1 MDFWPDLPIFAT
13 DYTPFTMKK
22 LAILTFLLSAT
33 ISLNSCEKAELENGK
48 EPEEQH
54 TGDGGGWIEEVGDGE
69 DDGFDT
75 GSVVDVAT
83 FRNNTIGRQV
93 WLKGYIVGAATG
105 ARNKKKYEFEPPF
118 TLHTAILLADDPAET
133 STDNVVPIQ
142 LQQQKY
148 RAMLNLEDNPDNK
161 GRRIAIFGLQEEY
174 LGMPGIKTIDAFEL
188 DPD

>member
-1 MDFWPDLPIFAT
+1 MPIFAT
-13 DYTPFTMKK
+13 NNTTFTMKTLK
-22 LAILTFLLSAT
+22 LLAVILSAA
-33 ISLNSCEKAELENGK
+33 ICLGACEKAELEK
-48 EPEEQH
+48 EKGHEEQPS
-54 TGDGGGWIEEVGDGE
+54 GDGGGWIEEVGDGS

-83 FRNNTIGRQV
+83 FRSNSIGRQV

-105 ARNKKKYEFEPPF
+105 ANNKTKYEFGPTF

-133 STDNVVPIQ
+133 NPGKVIPIQ

-148 RAMLNLEDNPDNK
+148 RAMLNLKDNPGNK
-161 GRRIAIFGLQEEY
+161 GRRVAVFGIQEKY
-174 LGMPGIKTIDAFEL
+174 LDMPGIRTIDALEL